1 MPRMALAA
9 ISGHAAT
16 PAAVSVAKLPQNG
29 VLTLRN
35 SRFRPIQGPH
45 FKACFRASWHSFLT
59 EFHCIGGVLRR
70 KIMEAN
76 KDLIEVLN
84 DLIRINHDRTD
95 GYHKAVEELKPTD
108 IDLKTM
114 FTNMANTS
122 MQYANALAAEVRN
135 LGGAPASDS
144 TQSGKLYRVWMDIRS
159 GISARDRK
167 SVLALC
173 EFGEDAALKAYNLA
187 LESDAAIPA
196 DVRQVIMEQKTAL
209 QSSHD
214 VVKRYR
220 DMHEAVS

>member
-1 MPRMALAA
+1 
-9 ISGHAAT
+9 
-16 PAAVSVAKLPQNG
+16 
-29 VLTLRN
+29 
-35 SRFRPIQGPH
+35 
-45 FKACFRASWHSFLT
+45 
-59 EFHCIGGVLRR
+59 
-70 KIMEAN
+70 MEAN
-76 KDLIEVLN
+76 KDFIEILN
-84 DLIRINHDRTD
+84 DLIRINHDRTE

-122 MQYANALAAEVRN
+122 VQYANALSAEVRN
-135 LGGAPASDS
+135 LGGNPASDS

-187 LESDAAIPA
+187 LESDAEIPA
-196 DVRQVIMEQKTAL
+196 EIRQVIMDQKSSI

>member
-1 MPRMALAA
+1 MD
-9 ISGHAAT
+9 
-16 PAAVSVAKLPQNG
+16 
-29 VLTLRN
+29 
-35 SRFRPIQGPH
+35 
-45 FKACFRASWHSFLT
+45 
-59 EFHCIGGVLRR
+59 
-70 KIMEAN
+70 AN

-114 FTNMANTS
+114 FTNMANS
-122 MQYANALAAEVRN
+122 SVQYANALSAEVRN
-135 LGGAPASDS
+135 LGGTPAVDS

-187 LESDAAIPA
+187 LESDAEIPA
-196 DVRQVIMEQKTAL
+196 QVRQVIMDQKGSIQT
-209 QSSHD
+209 SHD

>member
-1 MPRMALAA
+1 
-9 ISGHAAT
+9 
-16 PAAVSVAKLPQNG
+16 
-29 VLTLRN
+29 
-35 SRFRPIQGPH
+35 
-45 FKACFRASWHSFLT
+45 
-59 EFHCIGGVLRR
+59 
-70 KIMEAN
+70 MEAN

-122 MQYANALAAEVRN
+122 VEYANALAAEVRN
-135 LGGAPASDS
+135 LGGAPAADS

-187 LESDAAIPA
+187 LESDAEIPA

>member
-1 MPRMALAA
+1 MD
-9 ISGHAAT
+9 
-16 PAAVSVAKLPQNG
+16 
-29 VLTLRN
+29 
-35 SRFRPIQGPH
+35 
-45 FKACFRASWHSFLT
+45 
-59 EFHCIGGVLRR
+59 
-70 KIMEAN
+70 AN

-114 FTNMANTS
+114 FTNMANS
-122 MQYANALAAEVRN
+122 SVQYANALAAEVRN
-135 LGGAPASDS
+135 LGGTPAVDS

-187 LESDAAIPA
+187 LESDAEIPA
-196 DVRQVIMEQKTAL
+196 EVRQVIMDQRASIQT
-209 QSSHD
+209 SHD

>member
-1 MPRMALAA
+1 
-9 ISGHAAT
+9 
-16 PAAVSVAKLPQNG
+16 
-29 VLTLRN
+29 
-35 SRFRPIQGPH
+35 
-45 FKACFRASWHSFLT
+45 
-59 EFHCIGGVLRR
+59 
-70 KIMEAN
+70 MEAN
-76 KDLIEVLN
+76 KELIQVLN
-84 DLIRINHDRTD
+84 DLIRINHDRTE

-122 MQYANALAAEVRN
+122 VQYANALSAEVRN
-135 LGGAPASDS
+135 LGGTPAVDS

-187 LESDAAIPA
+187 LESDAEMPAAI
-196 DVRQVIMEQKTAL
+196 RQMIVEQKSSI

>member
-1 MPRMALAA
+1 
-9 ISGHAAT
+9 
-16 PAAVSVAKLPQNG
+16 
-29 VLTLRN
+29 
-35 SRFRPIQGPH
+35 
-45 FKACFRASWHSFLT
+45 
-59 EFHCIGGVLRR
+59 
-70 KIMEAN
+70 MEAN

-84 DLIRINHDRTD
+84 DLIRINHDRTE

-114 FTNMANTS
+114 FTNMANS
-122 MQYANALAAEVRN
+122 SVQYANALSTEVRN
-135 LGGAPASDS
+135 LGGNPASDS
-144 TQSGKLYRVWMDIRS
+144 TQSGKLYRVWMDIKS

-187 LESDAAIPA
+187 LESEAEIPA
-196 DVRQVIMEQKTAL
+196 DIRQLIVEQRGAI
-209 QSSHD
+209 QNSHD

>member
-1 MPRMALAA
+1 
-9 ISGHAAT
+9 
-16 PAAVSVAKLPQNG
+16 
-29 VLTLRN
+29 
-35 SRFRPIQGPH
+35 
-45 FKACFRASWHSFLT
+45 
-59 EFHCIGGVLRR
+59 
-70 KIMEAN
+70 MEAN

-84 DLIRINHDRTD
+84 DLIRINHDRTE

-122 MQYANALAAEVRN
+122 VQYSNSLSSEVRN
-135 LGGAPASDS
+135 LGGTPATDS
-144 TQSGKLYRVWMDIRS
+144 TQSGKLYRVWMDIKS
-159 GISARDRK
+159 GITARDRK

-187 LESDAAIPA
+187 IESDAEIPA
-196 DVRQVIMEQKTAL
+196 DVRQLILEQKEAL

>member
-1 MPRMALAA
+1 
-9 ISGHAAT
+9 
-16 PAAVSVAKLPQNG
+16 
-29 VLTLRN
+29 
-35 SRFRPIQGPH
+35 
-45 FKACFRASWHSFLT
+45 
-59 EFHCIGGVLRR
+59 
-70 KIMEAN
+70 MEAN

-84 DLIRINHDRTD
+84 DLIRINHDRTE

-122 MQYANALAAEVRN
+122 VQYANALSAEVRN
-135 LGGAPASDS
+135 LGGNPATDS
-144 TQSGKLYRVWMDIRS
+144 TQSGKLYRVWMDIKS
-159 GISARDRK
+159 GITARDRK

-187 LESDAAIPA
+187 LESDAEIPA
-196 DVRQVIMEQKTAL
+196 EIRQLIVEQRGSI

-220 DMHEAVS
+220 DMHEIVS

>member
-1 MPRMALAA
+1 
-9 ISGHAAT
+9 
-16 PAAVSVAKLPQNG
+16 
-29 VLTLRN
+29 
-35 SRFRPIQGPH
+35 
-45 FKACFRASWHSFLT
+45 
-59 EFHCIGGVLRR
+59 
-70 KIMEAN
+70 MEAN

-84 DLIRINHDRTD
+84 DLIRINHDRTE

-114 FTNMANTS
+114 FTNMANS
-122 MQYANALAAEVRN
+122 SVQYANALSTEVRN
-135 LGGAPASDS
+135 LGGNPASDS
-144 TQSGKLYRVWMDIRS
+144 TQSGKLYRVWMDIKS

-187 LESDAAIPA
+187 LESEAEISADIRQLIVEQRGAI
-196 DVRQVIMEQKTAL
+196 QN
-209 QSSHD
+209 SHD

>member
-1 MPRMALAA
+1 
-9 ISGHAAT
+9 
-16 PAAVSVAKLPQNG
+16 
-29 VLTLRN
+29 
-35 SRFRPIQGPH
+35 
-45 FKACFRASWHSFLT
+45 
-59 EFHCIGGVLRR
+59 
-70 KIMEAN
+70 MEAN

-84 DLIRINHDRTD
+84 DLIRINHDRTE

-122 MQYANALAAEVRN
+122 VQFANALAAEVRN
-135 LGGAPASDS
+135 LGGSPASDS

-173 EFGEDAALKAYNLA
+173 EFGEDAALKAYNMA
-187 LESDAAIPA
+187 LESDAEMNA
-196 DVRQVIMEQKTAL
+196 DVRGLIVEQRTSI
-209 QSSHD
+209 QNSHD

>member
-1 MPRMALAA
+1 
-9 ISGHAAT
+9 
-16 PAAVSVAKLPQNG
+16 
-29 VLTLRN
+29 
-35 SRFRPIQGPH
+35 
-45 FKACFRASWHSFLT
+45 
-59 EFHCIGGVLRR
+59 
-70 KIMEAN
+70 MEAN

-84 DLIRINHDRTD
+84 DLIRINHDRTE

-114 FTNMANTS
+114 FTNMANS
-122 MQYANALAAEVRN
+122 SVQYANALATEVRN
-135 LGGAPASDS
+135 LGGNPASDS

-187 LESDAAIPA
+187 LESEAEIPA
-196 DVRQVIMEQKTAL
+196 DIRQLIMEHRTAI